1 MLKVIQHFSERRP
14 QALLEFSKTFF

>member
-14 QALLEFSKTFF
+14 QALLAFSKTFF